1 MKVWKIFHRS
11 TRKTRKSRGWVMRHW
26 GRERIEENL
35 IRALRVAGILF
46 FTLIVVFPF
55 YWMIVS
61 SFKPLEELLLTPGN
75 LGIDIRNIN
84 LRAYQEVLFDHGF
97 LRYISN
103 SIYVSVITVLLSVAL
118 ATIGG
123 YAVTRLRFRGQGFLS
138 YSILVIY
145 MFPAIVLVI
154 PLYVVFAKMGLRDSV
169 HVLILVY
176 LAQTLPVALYMLRS
190 YFQNLPVEIE
200 YAGLSDGCTRWGV
213 IWRIVIPL
221 SAPALASVALYT
233 FMIAWNEFLFAFMF
247 LDTPEKFTLSRGIVQ
262 LASSVHLSKQLVMA
276 ASVMVTF
283 PVVFLFLLFERHLVR
298 GLTSGAM
305 KG

>member
-1 MKVWKIFHRS
+1 V
-11 TRKTRKSRGWVMRHW
+11 SREHL
-26 GRERIEENL
+26 ENNIIRI
-35 IRALRVAGILF
+35 LRVIGLVIFIIL
-46 FTLIVVFPF
+46 VAFPF

-61 SFKPLEELLLTPGN
+61 SFKSLEEILLKPAN
-75 LGIDIRNIN
+75 LGLDIRKIDFH
-84 LRAYQEVLFDHGF
+84 AYYEVLFEHGF

-103 SIYVSVITVLLSVAL
+103 SVYVSIITVLFSVTL

-123 YAVTRLRFRGQGFLS
+123 YAVTRLRFRGREFMS
-138 YSILVIY
+138 TSILLIY

-154 PLYVVFAKMGLRDSV
+154 PLYVIFSRMGLRDSIN
-169 HVLILVY
+169 VLILVY

-190 YFQNLPVEIE
+190 YFQTLPAEME
-200 YAGLSDGCTRWGV
+200 DAGLIDGCSRLGV

-247 LDTPEKFTLSRGIVQ
+247 LDTPEKFTLSRGVVQ
-262 LASSVHLSKQLVMA
+262 LEASVHLSKQLVMA
-276 ASVMVTF
+276 ASVMVTI
-283 PVVFLFLLFERHLVR
+283 PILLLFLFFERRLVG
-298 GLTSGAM
+298 GLTAGAM

>member
-1 MKVWKIFHRS
+1 M
-11 TRKTRKSRGWVMRHW
+11 SREHW
-26 GRERIEENL
+26 ENNI
-35 IRALRVAGILF
+35 IRVLRVIGLLVFIIMVA
-46 FTLIVVFPF
+46 FPF

-61 SFKPLEELLLTPGN
+61 SLKSLEEILLNPAN
-75 LGIDIRNIN
+75 LGFDIRKIDF
-84 LRAYQEVLFDHGF
+84 RAYYEVLFEHGF

-103 SIYVSVITVLLSVAL
+103 SVYVSIITVLLSVTL

-123 YAVTRLRFRGQGFLS
+123 YAVTRLRFRGRRFMS
-138 YSILVIY
+138 TSILLIY

-154 PLYVVFAKMGLRDSV
+154 PLYVIFSRMGLRDSI

-190 YFQNLPVEIE
+190 YFQTLPAEME
-200 YAGLSDGCTRWGV
+200 EAGLIDGCSRLGV

-247 LDTPEKFTLSRGIVQ
+247 LDTPEKFTLSRGVVQ
-262 LASSVHLSKQLVMA
+262 LESSVHLSKQLVMA
-276 ASVMVTF
+276 ASVMVTI
-283 PVVFLFLLFERHLVR
+283 PILVLFLFFERRLVG
-298 GLTSGAM
+298 GLTAGAM

>member
-1 MKVWKIFHRS
+1 MS
-11 TRKTRKSRGWVMRHW
+11 
-26 GRERIEENL
+26 RERLENNI
-35 IRALRVAGILF
+35 IRVLRAMGIVIFIIMVA
-46 FTLIVVFPF
+46 FPF

-61 SFKPLEELLLTPGN
+61 SLKSLEEILLKPAN
-75 LGIDIRNIN
+75 LGLDMGKIDF
-84 LRAYQEVLFDHGF
+84 RAYYEVLFEHGF

-103 SIYVSVITVLLSVAL
+103 SLYVSIITVLLSVTL
-118 ATIGG
+118 ATVGG
-123 YAVTRLRFRGQGFLS
+123 YAVTRLRFRGRGFMS
-138 YSILVIY
+138 TSILLIY

-154 PLYVVFAKMGLRDSV
+154 PLYVIFSRMGLRDSI

-190 YFQNLPVEIE
+190 YFQTLPAEME
-200 YAGLSDGCTRWGV
+200 EAGLIDGCSRLGV

-247 LDTPEKFTLSRGIVQ
+247 LDTPEKFTLSRGVVQ
-262 LASSVHLSKQLVMA
+262 LESSVHLSKQLVMA
-276 ASVMVTF
+276 ASVMVTI
-283 PVVFLFLLFERHLVR
+283 PILVLFLFFERRLVG
-298 GLTSGAM
+298 GLTAGAM